1 MVRANPERP
10 QSETPIDETIFVD
23 SRDPARLEKA
33 ADFIERTVVRYHRGE
48 VRGIE
53 RIPRGAGLY
62 VGNHNAG
69 MWTPD
74 TYIFGAAV
82 YRARGVA
89 DFPFALGHMMVMR
102 APRLGDY
109 LTSLGGMLAT
119 PHNGERALRAGF
131 KVLVYPGG
139 DIDAYRPY
147 RRRNEVDFFPRR
159 GYIRLALR
167 TGVPIIPVISSG
179 AHESFVVVEDFQ
191 WLAER
196 LGVSRW
202 LRFKAW
208 PLILSLPWGLTLGP
222 LPFIP
227 FPSKVL
233 VEVLDPI
240 HFERSGDEASR
251 DRNYVEQCAQA
262 VERRMEDALQ
272 RLAIERQTIDPLAGP
287 LDFVAEELAQW
298 VSGIARD
305 LVPPQRPR
313 RR

>member
-1 MVRANPERP
+1 MARVKAERRDHHVTDDPSTFADNRDPER
-10 QSETPIDETIFVD
+10 
-23 SRDPARLEKA
+23 LERA
-33 ADFIERTVVRYHRGE
+33 AAFFERTVVRYHRGE
-48 VRGIE
+48 VLGVE

-82 YRARGVA
+82 YRARGIA
-89 DFPFALGHMMVMR
+89 DFPFALGHMMVMQ

-119 PHNGERALRAGF
+119 PHNGERALRAGY

-139 DIDAYRPY
+139 DVDAYRPY
-147 RRRNEVDFFPRR
+147 RQRNKVDFFPRR

-167 TGVPIIPVISSG
+167 TGVPIIPVVSSG

-191 WLAER
+191 WLAKR

-227 FPSKVL
+227 FPSKIL
-233 VEVLDPI
+233 VEVLEPI
-240 HFERSGDEASR
+240 QFGRSGDEAAR
-251 DRNYVEQCAQA
+251 DRTYVEQCAQA
-262 VERRMEDALQ
+262 VERQMEDALH
-272 RLAIERQTIDPLAGP
+272 RLAVQRQELDPLARP
-287 LDFVAEELAQW
+287 LDFIAEELAHW
-298 VSGIARD
+298 VSNIAKD
-305 LVPPQRPR
+305 FVPPQRPR
-313 RR
+313 SR